1 MSYEKTKVLLVQQPF
16 GDFYIASIPASKLV
30 KVTHT
35 IPAEYF
41 DGQLDGV
48 QRAKNQKRIENIS
61 RFCLT
66 ENPLFPNTIIL
77 AANIKQSGDVVD
89 EEDQWRIE
97 GDFLIIPASVEA
109 ASIVDGQHRIQG
121 MKKALSD
128 GMDDFDLVCAIYMDL
143 PTPKQAEVFA
153 TINFNQQKVD
163 KSLAYQLFGYDLDA
177 SEREYWSPDTLAI
190 SITRLLGKQ
199 SSSPLKNHI
208 GVGVKESK
216 LLFETVSEEQEYYTD
231 PWKVSTSTMV
241 GGISS
246 LISKDPIR
254 DRYAI
259 HKRRLFKKD
268 RSVLELGEKNT
279 PPLRHLYLSFKDE
292 TIYNVIES
300 FFCSVEKNLW
310 KSSETILRKTIGI
323 QALFD
328 ILGAIIER
336 IDFSSGKLPEKDY
349 LIEQFDRFL
358 LRVDVE
364 AIDSIGKNYS
374 GSGKVAVR
382 NKIRDQ
388 LGF

>member
-97 GDFLIIPASVEA
+97 GDFLIIPACVQA

-128 GMDDFDLVCAIYMDL
+128 GMEDFDLVCAIYMDL

-216 LLFETVSEEQEYYTD
+216 LVFETESEGQEYYTD

-268 RSVLELGEKNT
+268 RSVLEIGEKNI

-328 ILGAIIER
+328 ILGAIIEK
-336 IDFSSGKLPEKDY
+336 IDFSPGKSPEKDY

-388 LGF
+388 LGI